1 METVPKKFLGVS
13 NLVFI
18 LPDDFEGD
26 IGDAV
31 NLIAEYLSEIT
42 ENIRKCETKEE
53 SSDGTS
59 MFESLMKRGYRDR
72 LSAKFVFYEFD
83 EKTQTYKESSRLDND
98 R

>member
-31 NLIAEYLSEIT
+31 RLISSYMDELTVSARNSEV
-42 ENIRKCETKEE
+42 KEE
-53 SSDGTS
+53 DTKGSL
-59 MFESLMKRGYRDR
+59 FETLVKSGYRDR

-83 EKTQTYKESSRLDND
+83 EGTQTYKENSRLFND
-98 R
+98 K